1 MVRAVTFWY
10 TKELSTFENNE
21 DLPSPKI
28 DVTRYTVKKVSDIL
42 AGDGNIANL
51 FLQCRFIKMVFPLGK
66 SAMLYSLF
74 MELQHLIG
82 LS

>member
-28 DVTRYTVKKVSDIL
+28 DVTRYML
-42 AGDGNIANL
+42 
-51 FLQCRFIKMVFPLGK
+51 IKIVFPLGEFT
-66 SAMLYSLF
+66 LL
-74 MELQHLIG
+74 
-82 LS
+82 